1 MVSLFEQFRLLH
13 PGWRDVLQ
21 IAIVSFVIYR
31 VLVLVHRTRALQV
44 LVGLLLLAVSYGV
57 AYVLQ
62 LGVIVYLLTLVSSY
76 GVIALLVVFAPEI
89 RAVLAQLGRS
99 RFSRVFGRMKEA
111 EVGDRVSEAI
121 ERLSRK
127 GVGAI
132 IAIEREVSLDEYV
145 HSGSE
150 MQAKVSPDLLTT
162 IFTPNSP
169 LHDGAVIIRGDTIV
183 GAACILPLSQASMI
197 DRSLGTRHRAALGLT
212 EETDALVFV
221 VSEQTAAIA
230 VASGG
235 RLWRDFAPAQV
246 RDLVAGRPLRDVA
259 IEAGVAVP
267 S

>member
-21 IAIVSFVIYR
+21 IGIVAFVIYR
-31 VLVLVHRTRALQV
+31 VLLLVHRTRALQV
-44 LVGLLLLAVSYGV
+44 LVGLLLLVVSYGV
-57 AYVLQ
+57 AFMLQ
-62 LGVIVYLLTLVSSY
+62 LSVIVYLLTVVSSY
-76 GVIALLVVFAPEI
+76 AVIALIVVFAPEI
-89 RAVLAQLGRS
+89 RAALAQLGRS

-132 IAIEREVSLDEYV
+132 IAVEREVSLDEYV

-150 MQAKVSPDLLTT
+150 MQAKVSADLLAT
-162 IFTPNSP
+162 IFTPKSP

-235 RLWRDFAPAQV
+235 RLWRDFTAAQV

-259 IEAGVAVP
+259 LEAGVAVP
-267 S
+267 L